1 MFKTKSKRLSTV
13 MLLVVAF
20 LCSVFAFT
28 SLGFTRTASAEDG
41 ALPTPIAKYLFDDK
55 DNIGKDSVGDYDMS
69 IIGGKDGFT
78 QVDNGVEFDGNF
90 ALAMT
95 GNNLFQGLT
104 EFTMSFEMKSPCN
117 KAWRNIIGVANNS
130 GNYFYFDG
138 TGGGQVRFHAK
149 GQNEGY
155 WSGAAID
162 EPAAGY
168 TRITVSAKA
177 GGYLKLYIN
186 GVEYQNTNASA
197 EEKGKLNKQ
206 FAEDWTLYNAG
217 DGGYVF
223 SIGAPVKKNG
233 DIDVDNQK
241 QPLLDSGAI
250 KELVFWN
257 TQFTDEQVT
266 QYWNEYANSHAKVA
280 SVDVDFT
287 KNVVVSSGASNEF
300 IMSNIVKNGEF
311 DAVMSNGETKT
322 VSVAWTGVV
331 EKEGKRYIEGT
342 VSGANNPNGVKAY
355 ASITEKTGK
364 LASATL
370 DLSSQIVIPASTAK
384 EEILS
389 LVPANGTYTA
399 TLEDGSEVL
408 ATIAWNDVTNDK
420 NGDGSDTN
428 TYIVGT
434 VSEVTNTDNVKAYA
448 KIYATD
454 ISLNPL
460 AKYEFND
467 SANPG
472 KDSMGQYDLIANG
485 GITVTDGVAT
495 FDGVD
500 DYLSVAHNFTSD
512 LKSFSLSFEISKPDT
527 TNAWWAAPVFF
538 GMDGKKWLAFNFSG
552 DNQLLRFSMSDRAN
566 GSTGNITNNGNEC
579 WGQEIGN
586 LSTDKFHK
594 VTLTVQAGGKC
605 MVYLD
610 GVVKFTGDVPA
621 DFDFTSNKLR
631 FELGRAYNGNG
642 QDIFFK
648 GMLKNVTL
656 YDFALTESQVKVFE
670 KYDQVLALA
679 GDNYIESYDVSTLT
693 FDGGAQSSVEFTDQM
708 TVKEMFDNL
717 NSAKVE
723 TTLADGSKGEVG
735 VYWDK
740 VVKQGKKYIA
750 QGYIRTVGLGVPYV
764 LESRTVSYELAVKNL
779 VYVEADEIEN
789 GEITLDKEE
798 GYAGDVVTITVTPAQ
813 GYELVSVTANGTAI
827 EAVDGKYTYIIG
839 ENDSSV
845 TISATFKKVIAL
857 TINDVTG
864 GTISTDKSGNLNV
877 GDVVT
882 ITVAL
887 TNGYELATVTVNG
900 TAITAVDGKY
910 TYTVQEGDD
919 AVVVSATYTRFYT
932 ITVTEVENATVEL
945 SATKAYAG
953 DEITIKVTVADKY
966 QLASV
971 KVNGQEIK
979 AENGVYKFTV
989 NADSTVTVEVKA
1001 EEKTGCFGTI
1011 DASSMG
1017 MLFIVFAACGM
1028 VLFAR
1033 KRRAN

>member
-41 ALPTPIAKYLFDDK
+41 ALPTPIAKYLFQDK

-69 IIGGKDGFT
+69 IIGGRNGFT
-78 QVDNGVEFDGNF
+78 QVYDGDNINGVEFDGNF

-95 GNNLFQGLT
+95 GKNLFQGLT
-104 EFTMSFEMKSPCN
+104 EFTMSFEMKSTGGD
-117 KAWRNIIGVANNS
+117 AWRNIIGIAVNNGKYFNFDTS
-130 GNYFYFDG
+130 GGD
-138 TGGGQVRFHAK
+138 VRFHVSGLKA
-149 GQNEGY
+149 GGY
-155 WSGAAID
+155 WDGVQIT
-162 EPAAGY
+162 EPKSGY
-168 TRITVSAKA
+168 TRITVTAKA
-177 GGYLKLYIN
+177 GGEVKLYIN
-186 GVEYQNTNASA
+186 GVENTRETSKIA
-197 EEKGKLNKQ
+197 GTL
-206 FAEDWTLYNAG
+206 AEDWTLFNAG
-217 DGGYVF
+217 DDGYVF
-223 SIGAPVKKNG
+223 SIGSPANKRG
-233 DIDVDNQK
+233 DVGDPDKGGV
-241 QPLLDSGAI
+241 

-257 TQFTDEQVT
+257 TQFTAEQVS
-266 QYWNEYANSHAKVA
+266 QYWNTYSQTHAKVA
-280 SVDVDFT
+280 SVDVDLT
-287 KNVVVSSGASNEF
+287 QKVIVSKGASNEF
-300 IMSNIVKNGEF
+300 IMKQV
-311 DAVMSNGETKT
+311 ASNGQYSATMSAGEAKT
-322 VSVAWTGVV
+322 VSVAWTDVV

-342 VSGANNPNGVKAY
+342 VSGVNNPDGVKAY
-355 ASITEKTGK
+355 AIITELEET
-364 LASATL
+364 LREINL
-370 DLSSQIVIPASTAK
+370 DLTSQIVVPASVTK
-384 EEILS
+384 EQILS
-389 LVPANGTYTA
+389 LIPESGTYTV
-399 TLEDGSEVL
+399 TLEDGNTVP
-408 ATIAWNDVTNDK
+408 AIITWNDVTTDK

-434 VSEVTNTDNVKAYA
+434 VSEVTNTNNVKAYA
-448 KIYATD
+448 KIYATET
-454 ISLNPL
+454 SLNPF

-472 KDSMGQYDLIANG
+472 KDSMGQYNMIANG
-485 GITVTDGVAT
+485 GIQAADGVLT

-500 DYLSVAHNFTSD
+500 DYLSVEHNFTSD

-527 TNAWWAAPVFF
+527 TNTWWAAPVFF

-566 GSTGNITNNGNEC
+566 GETGNITNNGNEC

-586 LSTDKFHK
+586 LSTDNFHK
-594 VTLTVQAGGKC
+594 VMLTVHAGGKC
-605 MVYLD
+605 TVYFD
-610 GVVKFTGDVPA
+610 GAVKFTGDVPA
-621 DFDFTSNKLR
+621 DFDFTSNVLR

-656 YDFALTESQVKVFE
+656 YDFALTESQVKIYE
-670 KYDQVLALA
+670 TYNQVLALS
-679 GDNYIESYDVSTLT
+679 GDNYITSYDETTLT
-693 FDGGAQSSVEFTDQM
+693 FDGGKQSEIEFTDQM
-708 TVKEMFDNL
+708 TVKDMLDNL
-717 NSAKVE
+717 NTAKVK
-723 TTLADGSKGEVG
+723 TTLADGTNGEVG
-735 VYWDK
+735 VYWEK

-750 QGYIRTVGLGVPYV
+750 KGYIRTVGLNVPYV
-764 LESRTVSYELAVKNL
+764 LDGRTVSYELAVKNL
-779 VYVEADEIEN
+779 VYVEAAEIAN

-813 GYELVSVTANGTAI
+813 GYELVSVTANGEALTAV
-827 EAVDGKYTYIIG
+827 EGKYTYTIG
-839 ENDSSV
+839 ENDSIV

-857 TINDVTG
+857 TVNNVTG
-864 GTISTDKSGNLNV
+864 GEITTDKEGNLNV

-882 ITVAL
+882 ITVTPAQ
-887 TNGYELATVTVNG
+887 GYELATVTVNG
-900 TAITAVDGKY
+900 EALTAVEGKY
-910 TYTVQEGDD
+910 AYTVKEGDD
-919 AVVVSATYTRFYT
+919 AVVVSATYTRYYT
-932 ITVTEVENATVEL
+932 ITATEVENATIEL

-953 DEITIKVTVADKY
+953 DVVTIKVTVADKY

-979 AENGVYKFTV
+979 AENGEYKFTV

-1001 EEKTGCFGTI
+1001 EEKKGCFGTI

-1017 MLFIVFAACGM
+1017 MLFIVFAACSV